1 MRIIYNIKISG
12 VFQIQSEVLKL
23 LIATRRAMT
32 TAEVDKVLKIGRD
45 SATRKLNQ
53 LAKYGMI
60 TKTPHKVR
68 INHQRHLIFKF
79 RVAKNGTK

>member
-1 MRIIYNIKISG
+1 MT
-12 VFQIQSEVLKL
+12 QTEVYRLLKS
-23 LIATRRAMT
+23 THKSMT
-32 TAEVDKVLKIGRD
+32 AHEVDAVLKIGRD